1 MIMDKTFIYSVADF
15 LAEIPKLRNQLNK
28 GSLYY
33 RGESKAFPQVCCPTL
48 YRKDEW
54 AKRERYFHNELL
66 HRFPESVRGLDLD
79 LERMVLMQHYGFPTR
94 LLDVSESP
102 LVALYFAVENE
113 DFDGEDYEDGFVHCI
128 KVPYEGIHY
137 AQNDEV
143 KKIAK
148 LVRKDNDFLLEP
160 PDDYR
165 KILFVKPPWKNDRI
179 RAQQGQMIIFGCD
192 GHKLN
197 PVYLSKEAQTN
208 APYLHCTW
216 QIPAECKKPIRKE
229 LYDLGI
235 HEWTLFPDIEH
246 LANELKR
253 KKVRRALDQ

>member
-1 MIMDKTFIYSVADF
+1 MDAICISSVADF
-15 LAEIPKLRNQLNK
+15 LAEIPRLRNQRDG

-33 RGESKAFPQVCCPTL
+33 RGEPRAFPHVCCPTL
-48 YRKDEW
+48 YRKIEW
-54 AKRERYFHNELL
+54 TTRERYFHNELL
-66 HRFPESVRGLDLD
+66 HRFPESTRGLELD

-113 DFDGEDYEDGFVHCI
+113 DFYGEDYEDGFVHCI
-128 KVPYEGIHY
+128 KVSYEGIHY
-137 AQNDEV
+137 AQNDDV
-143 KKIAK
+143 KKIAE
-148 LVRKDNDFLLEP
+148 LVRKENNFPLEP

-179 RAQQGQMIIFGCD
+179 RAQQGQMLLFGCD

-197 PVYLSKEAQTN
+197 PVYLAQQEQEN
-208 APYLHCTW
+208 EPYLHRTW
-216 QIPAECKKPIRKE
+216 QIPAEYKKSIRKE

-235 HEWTLFPDIEH
+235 HEWTLYPDIEH
-246 LANELKR
+246 LAKELKR

>member
-1 MIMDKTFIYSVADF
+1 MNADMIYSIASF
-15 LAEIPKLRNQLNK
+15 LEKIPSLRNQLNK

-33 RGESKAFPQVCCPTL
+33 RGEGMKFPQVCCPTL
-48 YRKDEW
+48 YRKSEW
-54 AKRERYFHNELL
+54 TTRERYFHNELL
-66 HRFPESVRGLDLD
+66 HRFPESTRGLELD

-128 KVPYEGIHY
+128 KVPYKGIHY
-137 AQNDEV
+137 AQNDDV
-143 KKIAK
+143 KKIAE
-148 LVRKDNDFLLEP
+148 LVRKGNDFPLEP

-179 RAQQGQMIIFGCD
+179 RAQQGQMLIFGCD

-197 PVYLSKEAQTN
+197 PIYLAKTEQDD
-208 APYLHCTW
+208 APFLHRTW
-216 QIPAECKKPIRKE
+216 RIPAKYKKSIRKE

-235 HEWTLFPDIEH
+235 HAWMLFPDIEH
-246 LANELKR
+246 LAEELKQ
-253 KKVRRALDQ
+253 KTCKRALDV